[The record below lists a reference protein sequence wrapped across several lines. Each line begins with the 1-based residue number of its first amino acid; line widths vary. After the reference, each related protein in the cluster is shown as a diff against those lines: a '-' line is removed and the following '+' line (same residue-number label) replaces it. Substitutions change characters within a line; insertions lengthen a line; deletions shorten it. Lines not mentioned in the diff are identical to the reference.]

1 MIYFDHAAT
10 TPIDTDVL
18 AAIMNTLKNDYG
30 NPSSLYQKGRE
41 ARQIVDEARR
51 IFAQSINAKP
61 EDLIITSGAT
71 ESNNTAIIG
80 TALALQKK
88 ESI

>member
-10 TPIDTDVL
+10 TPVDADVR
-18 AAIMNTLKNDYG
+18 AAITDTLENVYG

-41 ARQIVDEARR
+41 ARQLVDEARR
-51 IFAQSINAKP
+51 ILAQSIQAKP

-80 TALALQKK
+80 TALA
-88 ESI
+88 